1 MVNIETLIKKMI
13 DIHVK
18 DVDSYVNNDSLWL
31 IFTEEK
37 KWVIELEK
45 DGILWYNYNFF
56 SKIFK
61 LISMNVV
68 DNEHYITRW
77 VEDAIQN
84 GVKHTYHLKLRANL
98 LVEDALQ
105 NGVKYTE
112 RMTSHQCRGVED
124 AIQNGVKHT
133 LLSLDKEPLKV
144 EDTIQNGVKDTI
156 SQYQHHHR
164 GVENTL
170 QNGVKHA
177 RDFVEGIIKD
187 ND

>member
-1 MVNIETLIKKMI
+1 MKNIETLIKKMI

-18 DVDSYVNNDSLWL
+18 DVDSYVNNGSLWL

-45 DGILWYNYNFF
+45 DGILWYNYSFF

-61 LISMNVV
+61 LISMNVA

-77 VEDAIQN
+77 VEDILQN
-84 GVKHTYHLKLRANL
+84 GAKRTNRVLYQQTS
-98 LVEDALQ
+98 LVEDILQ

-124 AIQNGVKHT
+124 TIQNGVKRT
-133 LLSLDKEPLKV
+133 WLLSLKNNRKV
-144 EDTIQNGVKDTI
+144 EDTIQNGVKDTV

-170 QNGVKHA
+170 QNGVK
-177 RDFVEGIIKD
+177 I
-187 ND
+187 